1 MEPWI
6 RRRRPRIN
14 PTVLAAVALGALIL
28 LIVGMMFFGSRSS
41 DDDRLIGNEVSTAQA
56 EPSDRCGS
64 RTVFDEIKRELFRQA
79 AAARGSDA
87 AAFDKIATYS
97 NVRMESPVLRDEGT
111 GGVTCNGTL
120 TLDLPPGVAAAG
132 SRRSLSADILY
143 TVEAGGGV
151 TVSNAGEIVTPL
163 AALAKTAEGSSD
175 LLPSDTN
182 EVAPAEPANSVV
194 EELPPADNPEPVDP
208 SDAAAIKPSFNCD
221 KARTSGEVAVCN
233 DDRLALL
240 DRRMASQFS
249 SAISEADGQQRALLT
264 RTRDSFLVYRDRCT
278 SNDCIAETYRG
289 RIREIRDI
297 MLGKWTP
304 QR

>member
-1 MEPWI
+1 MESGPEGGV
-6 RRRRPRIN
+6 RGVN

-28 LIVGMMFFGSRSS
+28 LIAGMMFFGSISG
-41 DDDRLIGNEVSTAQA
+41 DDDRLTGNEVSTAQA
-56 EPSDRCGS
+56 EASERCGT

-79 AAARGSDA
+79 SAARGSDA
-87 AAFDKIATYS
+87 AAFEKIASYS

-132 SRRSLSADILY
+132 GRRSLSADLLY

-163 AALAKTAEGSSD
+163 AALAKSAEGSSD
-175 LLPSDTN
+175 LLPSDN
-182 EVAPAEPANSVV
+182 EVAPTEPANAAV
-194 EELPPADNPEPVDP
+194 EELPPADNPAEVSP
-208 SDAAAIKPSFNCD
+208 SNAAAVRPSFNCD
-221 KARTSGEVAVCN
+221 KARTSGEVAVCS
-233 DDRLALL
+233 DYRLALL
-240 DRRMASQFS
+240 DRRMATQFS
-249 SAISEADGQQRALLT
+249 SAMSEADGQQRALLT

-278 SNDCIAETYRG
+278 SNDCIADTYRG

>member
-1 MEPWI
+1 
-6 RRRRPRIN
+6 
-14 PTVLAAVALGALIL
+14 
-28 LIVGMMFFGSRSS
+28 
-41 DDDRLIGNEVSTAQA
+41 
-56 EPSDRCGS
+56 
-64 RTVFDEIKRELFRQA
+64 VFDEIKRDLFRQA
-79 AAARGSDA
+79 SAARGSDA
-87 AAFDKIATYS
+87 ATFDKIASYS

-120 TLDLPPGVAAAG
+120 TLDLPPGVSAAG
-132 SRRSLSADILY
+132 GRRSLSADILY
-143 TVEAGGGV
+143 TVEVGGGV

-163 AALAKTAEGSSD
+163 AALARTADGSSSD

-182 EVAPAEPANSVV
+182 EVAQAGPANTGV
-194 EELPPADNPEPVDP
+194 EELPPADNPDRIDP
-208 SDAAAIKPSFNCD
+208 SDAAAVKPSFNCAN
-221 KARTSGEVAVCN
+221 ARTSGEVAVCN
-233 DDRLALL
+233 DYRLALL
-240 DRRMASQFS
+240 DRRMATQFS
-249 SAISEADGQQRALLT
+249 SAMAEADGQQRALLT